1 MSFINFFSL
10 VSDHRLLVTFVKARA
25 ASNHKKIMAEIKP
38 DIETFARIKV
48 IGVGGSGG
56 NAISRMIDSK
66 IKGVEFVAI
75 NTDAQA
81 LHHSKASEKVHIGKN
96 LTKGLGAGMNPEIGR
111 QAAEENRDE
120 IQEVIK
126 GADMVFV
133 TCGLGGGTGSG
144 AAPIVAETAKE
155 LGALT
160 VAVVTKPFAFE
171 GAQRKAIAEE
181 GLENL
186 KDRVDSLITIPN
198 DKLLTIIDR
207 KTTLISAFRIVDDV
221 LRQGVQGISDLITKA
236 GIVNVDFADVRAIL
250 EDSGSALM
258 GIGIASGENR
268 AAEAA
273 RSAISSPLLELSID
287 GAKGVLFN
295 ISGSNDVTMLE
306 INEAANIITESI
318 DPNAKVIFGAVLDDQ
333 IRKGDIHIT
342 VVATGFDVNKVS
354 EAPADRIARGV
365 YGAPPKKEKEETHE
379 KAAFPAKRLEPKMII
394 EEKIQPKVINTR
406 EESKD
411 FEEDEL
417 EIPAFIRR
425 KMKK

>member
-1 MSFINFFSL
+1 
-10 VSDHRLLVTFVKARA
+10 
-25 ASNHKKIMAEIKP
+25 MAEIKP
-38 DIETFARIKV
+38 DIETFAKIKV
-48 IGVGGSGG
+48 VGVGGSGN
-56 NAISRMIDSK
+56 NAISRMIESK

-120 IQEVIK
+120 IQEVLK

-133 TCGLGGGTGSG
+133 TCGLGGGTGTG

-171 GAQRKAIAEE
+171 GAQRKAIGEE
-181 GLENL
+181 GLDNL

-198 DKLLTIIDR
+198 DKLLSIIDR
-207 KTTLISAFRIVDDV
+207 KTTLISAFKIVDDV
-221 LRQGVQGISDLITKA
+221 LRQGVQGISDLITKP
-236 GIVNVDFADVRAIL
+236 GVVNVDFADVRAIL

-258 GIGIASGENR
+258 GIGIASGDNR
-268 AAEAA
+268 AIEAA
-273 RSAISSPLLELSID
+273 RQAINSPLLELSID

-295 ISGSNDVTMLE
+295 VSGSSDLTMLE
-306 INEAANIITESI
+306 INEAANVITENI
-318 DPNAKVIFGAVLDDQ
+318 DPNAKVIFGAVTDDQ
-333 IRKGDIHIT
+333 IRKGDVHIT
-342 VVATGFDVNKVS
+342 VIATGFDTNKVKEAS
-354 EAPADRIARGV
+354 EKLSRAFS
-365 YGAPPKKEKEETHE
+365 GASIPVETKKKEEPKEERII
-379 KAAFPAKRLEPKMII
+379 FPAKKLETKMII
-394 EEKIQPKVINTR
+394 EEKIQPRGISMRGETKET
-406 EESKD
+406 
-411 FEEDEL
+411 EEDEL

-425 KMKK
+425 KMEK